1 MNIQGWASTHDLD
14 HSGHIVLP
22 SAYSKTIAS
31 RGLQG
36 PRGVRLLAY
45 HDKERTIGA
54 ITKLEVRN
62 SGLWLE
68 GEIEEGISYAKDLAL
83 ALKAC
88 GGMSFSVGFFLKDAD
103 VTDDGVLVIKEVD
116 LFEVSVVPLPANDA
130 AVMVPS
136 RKGGELHALGDQ
148 IKQLKRTMERLSRCK

>member
-1 MNIQGWASTHDLD
+1 MNIQGWASTHDID
-14 HSGHIVLP
+14 HAGHIVLP
-22 SAYSKTIAS
+22 TAYAQTIAS
-31 RGLQG
+31 RGLSG

-45 HDKERTIGA
+45 HDKTRTIGH

-68 GEIEEGISYAKDLAL
+68 GKIEEGISYAKDLAL
-83 ALKAC
+83 ALKAS

-116 LFEVSVVPLPANDA
+116 LFEVSVVPMPANDA
-130 AVMVPS
+130 AVMVPN
-136 RKGGELHALGDQ
+136 RKSAELHELGAN
-148 IKQLKRTMERLSRCK
+148 IHQLKRTMTGASK